1 MIHAPKWTRAATLSA
16 LLLAAA
22 CSGGE
27 DVGVDGDVVGGPCAA
42 ADDCADGS
50 TCITSGDFPGGQCS
64 VACSSDA
71 QCPDGTRCISNK
83 SGVCLLSC
91 ASAADCRGD
100 YKCEDESLESGDGSV
115 LVCSGT

>member
-1 MIHAPKWTRAATLSA
+1 MIHAPKRWTHAATLSA

-42 ADDCADGS
+42 ADD
-50 TCITSGDFPGGQCS
+50 GGHCS